1 MYLIDQ
7 DLTRAYMAERV
18 AEADRTARA
27 RRLVAARRWNR
38 KAERA
43 SRRAARLSAA
53 VW

>member
-7 DLTRAYMAERV
+7 ELTRAYMAERV
-18 AEADRTARA
+18 ADADRAARA
-27 RRLVAARRWNR
+27 RRITAARRWSR

-43 SRRAARLSAA
+43 SRRAARLSAS

>member
-18 AEADRTARA
+18 ADADRATRA
-27 RRLVAARRWNR
+27 RRLAAARRWNR